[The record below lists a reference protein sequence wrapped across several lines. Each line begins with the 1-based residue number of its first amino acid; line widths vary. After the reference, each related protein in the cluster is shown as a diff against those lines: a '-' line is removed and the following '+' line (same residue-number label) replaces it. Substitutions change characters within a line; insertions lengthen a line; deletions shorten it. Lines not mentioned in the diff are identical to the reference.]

1 MFTASKFPLYR
12 QHDAMQCGVTCLST
26 VRHAG
31 CIMVM
36 DQGRIV
42 ERGTHEEL
50 VEKRGC
56 YYRLV
61 KNQIEL

>member
-1 MFTASKFPLYR
+1 
-12 QHDAMQCGVTCLST
+12 
-26 VRHAG
+26 
-31 CIMVM
+31 MVM
-36 DQGRIV
+36 DRGRIV

-50 VEKRGC
+50 VAKGGC